1 MACFE
6 SGPVVFTASVLPLQD
21 PELYAEG
28 FSALPAARQMQ
39 LLRLRDP
46 MDRCRSLAASLLL
59 QAALR
64 QYGLPADSDWQRSGS
79 GKPFL
84 PGSGIRFNLSHSGDY
99 ALCALAGT
107 EIGCDIERI
116 RPVSP
121 RAAERFFCPPE
132 AADILAQ
139 PTLEART
146 ERFFRYWTL
155 KESFVKAVGTG
166 LRLPMRSF
174 CLAFS
179 PSAQLV
185 QGGPDG
191 QYFFR
196 EFSDL
201 PGYRCAVCT
210 ADDPR
215 EPVFHLLDLSQ
226 PR

>member
-6 SGPVVFTASVLPLQD
+6 SGPVVFAASVLPLQD

-28 FSALPAARQMQ
+28 FSGLPAVRQMQ
-39 LLRLRDP
+39 LLRLWEP

-64 QYGLPADSDWQRSGS
+64 RYDLPAGGEWQLGAS
-79 GKPFL
+79 GKPTL
-84 PGSGIRFNLSHSGDY
+84 PGSGVSFSFSHSGDY

-116 RPVSP
+116 RPISL
-121 RAAERFFCPPE
+121 RLAERFFCPPE

-155 KESFVKAVGTG
+155 KESFVKAIGTG

-174 CLAFS
+174 CLALS
-179 PSAQLV
+179 PSVRLAS
-185 QGGPDG
+185 GGPDG
-191 QYFFR
+191 QFFFR

-201 PGYRCAVCT
+201 RGYRCAVCT

-215 EPVFHLLDLSQ
+215 EPVFQLLDLSKSL
-226 PR
+226 